1 MSQERTIA
9 AGFHEQ
15 SREAPLM
22 RWLRSLA
29 GRFIERSQ
37 PGDRSL
43 FIEGRLTFGPKKQL
57 LLVSCH
63 GKRFLMAS
71 SADSVTS
78 LVEVPHKGQGTV
90 EVKLRG
96 YCQ

>member
-1 MSQERTIA
+1 M
-9 AGFHEQ
+9 H
-15 SREAPLM
+15 
-22 RWLRSLA
+22 WLRSLA

-43 FIEGRLTFGPKKQL
+43 FIEERLTFGTKKQL

-63 GKRFLMAS
+63 GRRFLMAS
-71 SADSVTS
+71 SADAVTS
-78 LVEVPHKGQGTV
+78 LVEVPYEGQGAV
-90 EVKLRG
+90 EVELRG

>member
-1 MSQERTIA
+1 MSKKRTMPVA
-9 AGFHEQ
+9 LREQ
-15 SREAPLM
+15 SRDTPLL

-37 PGDRSL
+37 PDEQAL
-43 FIEGRLTFGPKKQL
+43 FIEERLAFGPKKQL

-63 GKRFLMAS
+63 GRRFLMAS

-78 LVEVPHKGQGTV
+78 LVEVLREGQGAA
-90 EVKLRG
+90 EVKQRG

>member
-1 MSQERTIA
+1 MA
-9 AGFHEQ
+9 AGLQEQ

-29 GRFIERSQ
+29 GRFSERSQ
-37 PGDRSL
+37 PDGRAL
-43 FIEGRLTFGPKKQL
+43 FIEERLTFGPKKQL

-63 GKRFLMAS
+63 GRRFLMAS

-78 LVEVPHKGQGTV
+78 LVEVPYEGQSTV
-90 EVKLRG
+90 EVELRG